1 MKKLL
6 CACLP
11 LFCAAPLSAADV
23 NISVVTP
30 YRLARSIADVPGDV
44 QVVTARELRETPG
57 DTLNEKLASL
67 VPGAVSNRAS
77 GIYSYTSV
85 VSLRGLPA
93 SDQGRTLVLL
103 DGVPVNTGA
112 TGSVNWNR
120 LAAEDIERVEVFQ
133 GPVSSLYGPD
143 GAAGV
148 INIITKK
155 AAPGYRA
162 GLSYGT
168 YNTLGARAGAG
179 ARIKGLTLSADGAY
193 LSSDGYNTVPS
204 AYRTA
209 AQYNSDSY
217 VREKNASVK
226 ASLDLKEAGALDA
239 QYSRDEGLYGE
250 GTRILTAEGA
260 HRGFGTDAARLSW
273 HGDDGSLA
281 WQTQAYYQLENY
293 TRLNEFYSGPNYA
306 RVDTAVARQDA
317 GWQAALSKP
326 LWGLTATFGAD
337 LRDGLADGTD
347 HNRAVGATPAY
358 DDRDRGRVTQFAPYA
373 QADTRLFSGRLKLL
387 AGLRYD
393 NAVYS
398 DGYFYNPSNPSYG
411 PANGDQRDRYWDKF
425 SPKLAASWR
434 YSDSA
439 EQYVSWGRGFR
450 APSLEDMCLTLL
462 RKNGILTIA
471 NPALK
476 PETVDTA
483 ETGFR
488 LEPADGLYADP
499 AAYYTVGRDFI
510 YNTRIG
516 PSEAQMKNVGKVE
529 IYGAELPV
537 RYYSGPFSLS
547 ASYTLSRSEVTD
559 DPGNSALQGKTLT
572 YAPRRTASASA
583 GLKTALA
590 EFTLSWLYKSKQ
602 YTQDDNSEWTRGY
615 HVVSA
620 AASRAFARGLKTR
633 LAVDNIFD
641 NRRLDGYVVAPA
653 GSKTVPDLA
662 PGRSVTVSVE
672 AEF

>member
-1 MKKLL
+1 MKRLL

-11 LFCAAPLSAADV
+11 LFWAAPLSAADV
-23 NISVVTP
+23 NITVVTP
-30 YRLARSIADVPGDV
+30 SRLARSIADVPGDV
-44 QVVTARELRETPG
+44 QVVTARELRENPG
-57 DTLNEKLASL
+57 DTLNDKLARL
-67 VPGAVSNRAS
+67 VPGAVSNRAA
-77 GIYSYTSV
+77 GIYSYTSA

-112 TGSVNWNR
+112 TGSVDWNR
-120 LAAEDIERVEVFQ
+120 LAAEDIERIEVFQ

-148 INIITKK
+148 IDIITKK
-155 AAPGYRA
+155 AAPGYNA
-162 GLSYGT
+162 GLAYGT
-168 YNTLGARAGAG
+168 YNTLGARAGAS
-179 ARIKGLTLSADGAY
+179 AKAKNLTFSAGGSY
-193 LSSDGYNTVPS
+193 LSSDGYNTAPA
-204 AYRTA
+204 AYRKAT
-209 AQYNSDSY
+209 QYNSDSY
-217 VREKNASVK
+217 VREKNISVK
-226 ASLDLKEAGALDA
+226 ASLDLKEAGTLDA

-260 HRGFGTDAARLSW
+260 HRGFDTDAARLSW
-273 HGDDGSLA
+273 RGDDGSLA
-281 WQTQAYYQLENY
+281 WQTQAYYQLEDY
-293 TRLNEFYSGPNYA
+293 TRLNEFYSGPDYA
-306 RVDTAVARQDA
+306 RVDTAVTRQDT
-317 GWQAALSKP
+317 GWQAAFSKP
-326 LWGLTATFGAD
+326 LAGLTATFGAD
-337 LRDGLADGTD
+337 FKDGLADGTD
-347 HNRAVGATPAY
+347 HNRAVGTKPAY
-358 DDRDRGRVTQFAPYA
+358 DDRDRARVTQLAPYA
-373 QADTRLFSGRLKLL
+373 QADTKFFSGRLKLL

-411 PANGDQRDRYWDKF
+411 PANGDQRDRYWDQF

-434 YSDSA
+434 YSDSV

-462 RKNGILTIA
+462 KKNGILTIA
-471 NPALK
+471 NPGLK

-488 LEPADGLYADP
+488 LEPAGGLYANP
-499 AAYYTVGRDFI
+499 AVYYTAGRDFI

-537 RYYSGPFSLS
+537 KYYNGPFSFS
-547 ASYTLSRSEVTD
+547 ASYALSRSEVTD
-559 DPGNSALQGKTLT
+559 DPGNRTLEGKTLT
-572 YAPRRTASASA
+572 YAPRQTASASA
-583 GLKTALA
+583 GLKTAFA
-590 EFTLSWLYKSKQ
+590 EFTLSWLYKSRQ
-602 YTQDDNSEWTRGY
+602 YTQDDNSEWTRES

-620 AASRAFARGLKTR
+620 TASRAFARGLKAR
-633 LAVDNIFD
+633 LTLDNIFD
-641 NRRLDGYVVAPA
+641 NRRLDGYVITSA

-662 PGRSVTVSVE
+662 PGRTVTVSVE

>member
-11 LFCAAPLSAADV
+11 FLCAAPLSAVDV
-23 NISVVTP
+23 NITVVTP
-30 YRLARSIADVPGDV
+30 SRLARSIADVPGDV
-44 QVVTARELRETPG
+44 QVVTSRELAEMPG
-57 DTLNEKLASL
+57 DTLNDKLARL

-120 LAAEDIERVEVFQ
+120 LAAEDIERIEVFQ

-155 AAPGYRA
+155 ASPGYSA

-179 ARIKGLTLSADGAY
+179 ARIKGLTLSADGGY
-193 LSSDGYNTVPS
+193 LSSDGYNPVPA
-204 AYRTA
+204 AYRKAT
-209 AQYNSDSY
+209 QYNSDGY
-217 VREKNASVK
+217 VREKTGSVK
-226 ASLDLKEAGALDA
+226 ASLDLKESGTLDA

-260 HRGFGTDAARLSW
+260 HRGFDTDAARLSW
-273 HGDDGSLA
+273 RGGDGALA
-281 WQTQAYYQLENY
+281 WQTQAYYQLEDY
-293 TRLNEFYSGPNYA
+293 SRLNEFYSGLNYA
-306 RVDTAVARQDA
+306 RVDTAVTRQDSGA
-317 GWQAALSKP
+317 QAALSMP
-326 LWGLTATFGAD
+326 LSGLTATFGAD
-337 LRDGLADGTD
+337 LRDGLVDGTD
-347 HNRAVGATPAY
+347 HNWAVGASPAY

-373 QADTRLFSGRLKLL
+373 QADAKFFSERLKLL

-398 DGYFYNPSNPSYG
+398 DGYFYNPSNPAYG
-411 PANGDQRDRYWDKF
+411 PANGNQRDRYWDKF

-450 APSLEDMCLTLL
+450 PPSLEDMCLTLL
-462 RKNGILTIA
+462 KKNGILTIA

-476 PETVDTA
+476 PETVNTS

-488 LEPADGLYADP
+488 LEPAAGLYLDP

-510 YNTRIG
+510 YNTRIA
-516 PSEAQMKNVGKVE
+516 PAQAQMRNVGRVE
-529 IYGAELPV
+529 IYGAEVPV
-537 RYYSGPFSLS
+537 KYYNGPFSLS
-547 ASYTLSRSEVTD
+547 ASYALSHSEVTD
-559 DPGNSALQGKTLT
+559 DPGNRALEGKTLT
-572 YAPRRTASASA
+572 YAPRQTASAEA
-583 GLKTALA
+583 GLKTELA

-602 YTQDDNSEWTRGY
+602 YTQDDDSEWTREY

-620 AASRAFARGLKTR
+620 AAFRVLAPGLTVR

-641 NRRLDGYVVAPA
+641 NRRLDGYAIVPA
-653 GSKTVPDLA
+653 GSKTVPELA
-662 PGRSVTVSVE
+662 PGRTATVSVE
-672 AEF
+672 AKF